1 MSGGGR
7 WVSSNNPEFV
17 PSAAARAV
25 NGEVKVGKGGMVTVE
40 RECVRPRDGNVLAFR
55 AYPRAHH
62 PSLIPTVITCAM
74 EAARAPRGWMR
85 SKILI
90 WEVVHIFGRLT
101 FIDGQPPK

>member
-1 MSGGGR
+1 M
-7 WVSSNNPEFV
+7 
-17 PSAAARAV
+17 
-25 NGEVKVGKGGMVTVE
+25 TVE

-90 WEVVHIFGRLT
+90 WEVVHIFGRFT
-101 FIDGQPPK
+101 FQNGSHLSTVSSHFWTVQISRRFTLIDGQFTFLDGSHF